1 MNDIDVFEKLSP
13 TALTRADSISTL
25 ESFMDPVSVIESLSN
40 KGITP
45 SWIMERL
52 IEVAENSDREATR
65 LSAIRE
71 IRKIINEIAERSG
84 LVTKITQTQT
94 MDDGSVLSAERVA
107 NVLSGIHQVPS
118 QIPRVKNPK
127 TGKFISRKEKEKQI
141 MAEATAPPQAPVGWD
156 PRETVAPH
164 LTQQDIDELEN
175 QQMEMDFMETKGE
188 SLKQFEKAQE
198 IQPKIKAP
206 TEREIQ
212 EEKQY
217 LKELKEAYNG
227 RAVKPEQ
234 PAEVP
239 YDVRMEEQKE
249 EQLGKPKILKFPNPP
264 QGPKGKI
271 PAQTLRP
278 QKEPQT
284 QTTDPGTS
292 TSTSPRPPETN
303 VSSQASHDPP
313 PPSPVDPQFT
323 KLAEHVLVNVDE
335 NYILAHMGS
344 ILSNPTV
351 VPPLNIWTPD
361 VPINV
366 PKLVRS
372 LINQPGYLQ
381 QIYPILKVLMGTS
394 FSNIE
399 WTSNVLVTLAFY
411 DMVKVLPFAQHLP
424 GAKQ

>member
-1 MNDIDVFEKLSP
+1 M
-13 TALTRADSISTL
+13 
-25 ESFMDPVSVIESLSN
+25 
-40 KGITP
+40 
-45 SWIMERL
+45 
-52 IEVAENSDREATR
+52 ATR
-65 LSAIRE
+65 KNRPP
-71 IRKIINEIAERSG
+71 K
-84 LVTKITQTQT
+84 
-94 MDDGSVLSAERVA
+94 
-107 NVLSGIHQVPS
+107 
-118 QIPRVKNPK
+118 IPRVKNPK

-141 MAEATAPPQAPVGWD
+141 MADAMEPNAT
-156 PRETVAPH
+156 
-164 LTQQDIDELEN
+164 LTQQDLDELEN
-175 QQMEMDFMETKGE
+175 QQREMDFMETKGE

-198 IQPKIKAP
+198 IQPKTKEP

-217 LKELKEAYNG
+217 LEELKEAYNG

-234 PAEVP
+234 PAE
-239 YDVRMEEQKE
+239 E
-249 EQLGKPKILKFPNPP
+249 KILKFPVPQEVDHTVDRIRSKGVRNKIQELSKPP
-264 QGPKGKI
+264 M
-271 PAQTLRP
+271 
-278 QKEPQT
+278 
-284 QTTDPGTS
+284 QTTDPGNS